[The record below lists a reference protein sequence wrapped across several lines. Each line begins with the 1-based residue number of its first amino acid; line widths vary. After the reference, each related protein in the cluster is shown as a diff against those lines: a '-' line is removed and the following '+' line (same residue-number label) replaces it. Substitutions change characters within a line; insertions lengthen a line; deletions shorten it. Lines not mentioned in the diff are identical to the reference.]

1 MRCASTVDCPTRS
14 GDAEVHGP
22 GNSSFVSMEQVR
34 AQQME
39 NEASRERRGGLFL
52 LGTRG
57 DLRWH
62 RCRGPADALR
72 RWRAREPTHRR
83 RARRGDGLWRGPVDR
98 GERGVGVDGQ
108 HADQAGNGGVGGH
121 RTEDLRVS
129 PQLADVGEAVPT
141 DRQCRREI
149 GHDLAGI
156 VSGQRFS
163 IRCELGPRLG
173 RSAPR

>member
-52 LGTRG
+52 LGMRG

-72 RWRAREPTHRR
+72 RWRARGSRR
-83 RARRGDGLWRGPVDR
+83 TGGGPGVATGCGAGPVDR

-108 HADQAGNGGVGGH
+108 HADQAGDGG
-121 RTEDLRVS
+121 S
-129 PQLADVGEAVPT
+129 EATAPK
-141 DRQCRREI
+141 I
-149 GHDLAGI
+149 
-156 VSGQRFS
+156 SG
-163 IRCELGPRLG
+163 
-173 RSAPR
+173 